1 MDALDGNAIAGL
13 LIEIFGE
20 EMTTA
25 IGVCGNCGAT
35 APVAEASVYVRAPG
49 VVVRCRGCTAILM
62 VFATVRGLTS
72 VDLRGLRALEAQ

>member
-13 LIEIFGE
+13 LFEIFGE

-25 IGVCGNCGAT
+25 VGTCGNCGTTAT
-35 APVAEASVYVRAPG
+35 VGETSVYVRGPG
-49 VVVRCRGCTAILM
+49 VVVRCRACTAILM

-72 VDLRGLRALEAQ
+72 VDLRGLRTLEVQ